1 MDFIIITG
9 LSGAGKTGALHSL
22 EDIGYYC
29 VDNLPSDLLRTFYN
43 LCETSTDQAMKK
55 VAVVIDVRGGDNMK
69 KLFWDIQD
77 FRVEK
82 KELSVVFLDASFD
95 ILVTR
100 FKETRRR
107 HPLTDLVA
115 DNSMEAALALE
126 ATYLEPFK
134 RLADYVIDTTHI
146 NNKQLKER
154 ISTIFLD
161 NFQKSIVLTFISF
174 GFKYGI
180 PNDCDSIFDVR
191 CLPNPFYVPELKKKT
206 GLDKEVYD
214 YVFDSEETNTF
225 VKNLIEYLDF
235 AVPLYLKEGKVE
247 FVAGIGC
254 TGGQHRS
261 VAIAN
266 LLREHF
272 AKKGYKTVLSHRD
285 MNKNL

>member
-29 VDNLPSDLLRTFYN
+29 VDNLPSDLFRTFYN

-55 VAVVIDVRGGDNMK
+55 VSVVIDVRGGDNMK
-69 KLFWDIQD
+69 KLLSDIQD
-77 FRVEK
+77 FRKEK
-82 KELSVVFLDASFD
+82 KELRVVFLNAGFD
-95 ILVTR
+95 VLVTR

-107 HPLTDLVA
+107 HPLTYLTA
-115 DNSMEAALALE
+115 DNSIEAALALE
-126 ATYLEPFK
+126 STYLEPFK

-161 NFQKSIVLTFISF
+161 NFQKSIVLTFLSF

-191 CLPNPFYVPELKKKT
+191 CLPNPFYISELKEKT

-214 YVFDSEETNTF
+214 YVFDSEETKTF
-225 VKNLIEYLDF
+225 IKNLIVYLDF
-235 AVPLYLKEGKVE
+235 AIPLYLKEGKVE

-266 LLREHF
+266 LLREYF
-272 AKKGYKTVLSHRD
+272 ANKGYKTVISHRD

>member
-43 LCETSTDQAMKK
+43 LCETSTDNAMKK

-69 KLFWDIQD
+69 NLFMDIQD
-77 FRVEK
+77 FRAEK

-107 HPLTDLVA
+107 HPLTDLAA
-115 DNSMEAALALE
+115 DNSMEAALDLE

-225 VKNLIEYLDF
+225 VKNLIDYLDF

-272 AKKGYKTVLSHRD
+272 AKKGYKTVISHRD